1 MGSKDTLHR
10 RETAALYILWEP
22 LNVVGKFWMWRCR
35 QLGGSLQITAKV

>member
-22 LNVVGKFWMWRCR
+22 LNVVGKVLDVEMSTV
-35 QLGGSLQITAKV
+35 GGSLQITAKV